1 MTQNHSNKYHW
12 SSLGNKKKKN
22 QLISWMLAHK
32 GNKSGIYLA
41 YLNPKV
47 NT

>member
-1 MTQNHSNKYHW
+1 MTQKNSNKYHW
-12 SSLGNKKKKN
+12 SSLGNKKKN
-22 QLISWMLAHK
+22 QLISLTLVHK

-41 YLNPKV
+41 YLYLKV